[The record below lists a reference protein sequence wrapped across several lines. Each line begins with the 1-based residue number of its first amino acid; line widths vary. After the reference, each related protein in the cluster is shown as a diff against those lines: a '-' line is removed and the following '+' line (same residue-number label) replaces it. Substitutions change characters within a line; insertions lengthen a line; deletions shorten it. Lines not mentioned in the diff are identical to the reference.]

1 MSRGS
6 PRSWKVRA
14 IDISGVMPL
23 PPERNRY
30 FGAEAGFGLGVPCM
44 KQEKSPIG
52 PMACSTEPTFT

>member
-1 MSRGS
+1 M
-6 PRSWKVRA
+6 RA